1 MIKQSPGVGRILTMV
16 AFALSCFGILIF
28 LWLNF
33 GGSVPLRPEGYRI
46 TVNFPEATQLA
57 NEADVR
63 ISGVRVGRV
72 KSVEPD
78 ERSGLTAAELE
89 IEARYAPLPKD
100 TRAILR
106 QKSLLGETYVEL
118 SPGTTTNDAAAQSAG
133 DKDPDGAEI
142 EDGGRLR
149 DGQVSE
155 TVELDEILRT
165 FDPETRRRFSVWLD
179 QQGRAVEDGG
189 ASINASLATLTP
201 FAEETDDAL
210 DVLRAQSTATRGF
223 IRDTGV
229 VFGALTERQGQL
241 RDLIVN
247 SNRLWETLAQRD
259 AELADT
265 FRVLPTF
272 LREGRTTT
280 RRLTRFAENTNPLID
295 QLRPA
300 ARELSAHAD
309 RPRCARPRPQGV
321 LLRPRPARPRG
332 PPRPAGHRAGAREH
346 EAGGQAPRSLPA
358 QPHADPRLR
367 RALPPG
373 SLAAFFANDSAVTQ
387 FSQPDFA
394 QTGVLHVLRTTNP
407 TNPEMLGVYPNRIS
421 SNRSNPYPEPG
432 AYDKLRTEGHLEVFN
447 SELCTANPVPAPPAP
462 SDPWLP
468 ADLQALIV
476 RFVYGG
482 PENADDAAAPCDQQ
496 APLGRVAEPPQGGR
510 YPQLQPLP

>member
-1 MIKQSPGVGRILTMV
+1 VIKQSPGVGRILTMV

-201 FAEETDDAL
+201 FAEETDDVL

-295 QLRPA
+295 
-300 ARELSAHAD
+300 
-309 RPRCARPRPQGV
+309 
-321 LLRPRPARPRG
+321 
-332 PPRPAGHRAGAREH
+332 
-346 EAGGQAPRSLPA
+346 
-358 QPHADPRLR
+358 
-367 RALPPG
+367 
-373 SLAAFFANDSAVTQ
+373 
-387 FSQPDFA
+387 
-394 QTGVLHVLRTTNP
+394 
-407 TNPEMLGVYPNRIS
+407 
-421 SNRSNPYPEPG
+421 
-432 AYDKLRTEGHLEVFN
+432 
-447 SELCTANPVPAPPAP
+447 
-462 SDPWLP
+462 
-468 ADLQALIV
+468 
-476 RFVYGG
+476 
-482 PENADDAAAPCDQQ
+482 
-496 APLGRVAEPPQGGR
+496 
-510 YPQLQPLP
+510 

>member
-118 SPGTTTNDAAAQSAG
+118 SPGTTTNDAAAQSSG

-142 EDGGRLR
+142 ADGGKLR

-189 ASINASLATLTP
+189 ASINAALATLTP
-201 FAEETDDAL
+201 FAEETDDVL

-280 RRLTRFAENTNPLID
+280 RRLTRFAANTNPLID

-300 ARELSAHAD
+300 ARELSPTLIDLDALAPD
-309 RPRCARPRPQGV
+309 LKAFFSDLDPLVRVARRGLPATEQV
-321 LLRPRPARPRG
+321 LDNTKPVVRRLDPFL
-332 PPRPAGHRAGAREH
+332 
-346 EAGGQAPRSLPA
+346 RSLTPIL
-358 QPHADPRLR
+358 DYVGLYR
-367 RALPPG
+367 RE
-373 SLAAFFANDSAVTQ
+373 LAAFFANDSAVTQ

-482 PENADDAAAPCDQQ
+482 PENADDAAVPCDQQ